1 MNKDQIAINTQE
13 IINMTLSMG
22 MGNFIGKRVATIM
35 EDTLGIIDMV
45 MERCFGQME
54 AIIEEIGKWG

>member
-1 MNKDQIAINTQE
+1 MNKDQTATNTQE

-22 MGNFIGKRVATIM
+22 MDSFIGKLAATIM
-35 EDTLGIIDMV
+35 EDTLRITDMA